1 MSIIS
6 YDKSSLYYHAPSC
19 TMHFHIK
26 TYKREVRVNVSM
38 GGWITRFSA
47 KASKPVCIAAA
58 QPPPICLKLPN
69 WYHHQPEPHQLSLK
83 DLHRNAMQLFSDVG
97 VYLYP
102 RPQTSLLYLVPPG
115 DTHYQPN
122 PTHSTL

>member
-1 MSIIS
+1 
-6 YDKSSLYYHAPSC
+6 
-19 TMHFHIK
+19 
-26 TYKREVRVNVSM
+26 M

-47 KASKPVCIAAA
+47 KASKPVYIAAA

-102 RPQTSLLYLVPPG
+102 RPQTSLLLFMFMFMYVVSQKLLILRKAINMLAKFLPILIYI
-115 DTHYQPN
+115 DID
-122 PTHSTL
+122 